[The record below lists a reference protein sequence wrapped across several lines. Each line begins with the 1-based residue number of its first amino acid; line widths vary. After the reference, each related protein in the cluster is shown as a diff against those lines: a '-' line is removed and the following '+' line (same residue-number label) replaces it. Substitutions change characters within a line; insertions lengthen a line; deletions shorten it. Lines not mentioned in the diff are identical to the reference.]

1 MSNSVGKISLDL
13 EVQSD
18 INKQIGEVSSLIGQ
32 NLKNSLDSGMKAAL
46 NSLNST
52 TKNQMNQLNQTM
64 TQSVDTLG
72 RKIKTS
78 LSSTLSA
85 LQKLKMPSMKFSSP
99 TDIQKS
105 SLFEP
110 TQQNVR
116 GPPNLNTEA
125 IRAQIETLGKTLDNT
140 NARIEQQQE
149 KLKLLREQYS
159 ATFNQNR
166 KNQLQEK
173 MLKTESVIN
182 RLTATSDKLGF
193 KLADLDTQ
201 LIQTSNT
208 SNHINKGFNLMN
220 QSAKK
225 ATDSSVKLA
234 SRLKNNQ
241 TLLSSYQRSIS
252 MVAKSILTWGI
263 IFPMIMRGLSA
274 LATYIGQSLMTNEQ
288 FSNSLAQIKTNLMVA
303 FTPIMQA
310 ILPALNAL
318 MSALATATTYIA
330 SFISALFG
338 KTYQQ
343 SYQATQGLIAA
354 KEAMGAYGD
363 TAKSTGKAVEA
374 ALGLASFDEINSL
387 NSSKGSGGSGGTGGV
402 SSAPQL
408 VTPSLDTSTV
418 DSAMKKLVY
427 RIKGYINSF
436 NFKPLLESF
445 DRLKT
450 SIEPIINNVGKVI
463 KWFLVEILDPLAH
476 WAISDL
482 IPAFLNLLAGALDV
496 INPILEVFIDLGKWL
511 WEEFLQPIAAWT
523 GGVIVDVL
531 NGLADVLSAIGDW
544 LSEHKPI
551 VETFAIVLGSL
562 ALAWGLVSGSL
573 AIASAVSAI
582 WSGVSYAAS
591 VATTAFGLAISFLTS
606 PITLAILAIGAIIA
620 IGILLY
626 KNWDFIKE
634 KAIEIWNNIQ
644 TTISQTWTNVKSKTS
659 EAWNYVKEKFNQFKT
674 WLGNVFATDWSK
686 RFGAFGDI
694 LNGFL
699 KNVKNIF
706 DSVKRV
712 FSGIIDF
719 VAGVFTGD
727 WKRAWQGLVDIFGGI
742 MNGLGA
748 VIKAPLNAVISLINA
763 AIGSLNKISVD
774 IPDWVPGVGGQKF
787 GVNIPKIPMLARG
800 GMIGSPT
807 LAMIG
812 EAGYNEAVV
821 PLDRDAKA
829 LSMIADILTEKMG
842 SQSQQMQAGNDQ
854 PINIT
859 VQVGSTTLGKL
870 AIEGINKVQRQ
881 AGTTLI
887 KKI

>member
-46 NSLNST
+46 NGLNST

-64 TQSVDTLG
+64 TQSVDALG

-78 LSSTLSA
+78 LNSTLSA
-85 LQKLKMPSMKFSSP
+85 LRKLKMPSMKFSSP

-193 KLADLDTQ
+193 KLADLDAQ
-201 LIQTSNT
+201 LIQTSNA
-208 SNHINKGFNLMN
+208 SNHVNKGFNLMN

-418 DSAMKKLVY
+418 DSAMKKLVD

-551 VETFAIVLGSL
+551 VEAFAIVLGSL
-562 ALAWGLVSGSL
+562 ALAWGLVSGAL

-644 TTISQTWTNVKSKTS
+644 TTISQTWTSVKSKTS

>member
-46 NSLNST
+46 NGLNST

-64 TQSVDTLG
+64 TQSVDALG

-78 LSSTLSA
+78 LNSTLSA
-85 LQKLKMPSMKFSSP
+85 LRKLKMPSMKFSLP

-105 SLFEP
+105 SLSESN
-110 TQQNVR
+110 QQNVR
-116 GPPNLNTEA
+116 GPPDLNTEV

-140 NARIEQQQE
+140 NAQIEQQQE

-182 RLTATSDKLGF
+182 RLTTTSDKLGF

-201 LIQTSNT
+201 LIQTSSA
-208 SNHINKGFNLMN
+208 SNHINKSFNLMN
-220 QSAKK
+220 QSTKK
-225 ATDSSVKLA
+225 AADSSVKLA
-234 SRLKNNQ
+234 SKLKNNQ

-263 IFPMIMRGLSA
+263 IFPMIMRGLSS

-387 NSSKGSGGSGGTGGV
+387 NSSKGSGDSGGTGGV

-408 VTPSLDTSTV
+408 VTPNLETSTV
-418 DSAMKKLVY
+418 DSAMKKLVD

-436 NFKPLLESF
+436 NFEPLLQSF
-445 DRLKT
+445 NHLKN
-450 SIEPIINNVGKVI
+450 SIEPIVNNLGKVI
-463 KWFLVEILDPLAH
+463 KWFFVEILDPLAH
-476 WAISDL
+476 WTISDL

-511 WEEFLQPIAAWT
+511 WEEFLQPI
-523 GGVIVDVL
+523 
-531 NGLADVLSAIGDW
+531 
-544 LSEHKPI
+544 
-551 VETFAIVLGSL
+551 
-562 ALAWGLVSGSL
+562 
-573 AIASAVSAI
+573 
-582 WSGVSYAAS
+582 
-591 VATTAFGLAISFLTS
+591 
-606 PITLAILAIGAIIA
+606 
-620 IGILLY
+620 
-626 KNWDFIKE
+626 
-634 KAIEIWNNIQ
+634 
-644 TTISQTWTNVKSKTS
+644 
-659 EAWNYVKEKFNQFKT
+659 
-674 WLGNVFATDWSK
+674 
-686 RFGAFGDI
+686 
-694 LNGFL
+694 
-699 KNVKNIF
+699 
-706 DSVKRV
+706 
-712 FSGIIDF
+712 
-719 VAGVFTGD
+719 
-727 WKRAWQGLVDIFGGI
+727 
-742 MNGLGA
+742 
-748 VIKAPLNAVISLINA
+748 
-763 AIGSLNKISVD
+763 
-774 IPDWVPGVGGQKF
+774 
-787 GVNIPKIPMLARG
+787 
-800 GMIGSPT
+800 
-807 LAMIG
+807 
-812 EAGYNEAVV
+812 VV
-821 PLDRDAKA
+821 
-829 LSMIADILTEKMG
+829 
-842 SQSQQMQAGNDQ
+842 
-854 PINIT
+854 
-859 VQVGSTTLGKL
+859 
-870 AIEGINKVQRQ
+870 
-881 AGTTLI
+881 
-887 KKI
+887 

>member
-46 NSLNST
+46 NGLNST

-64 TQSVDTLG
+64 TQSVDALG

-78 LSSTLSA
+78 LNSTLSA
-85 LQKLKMPSMKFSSP
+85 LRKLKMPSMKFSSP

-173 MLKTESVIN
+173 VLKTESVIN

-201 LIQTSNT
+201 LIQTSNA
-208 SNHINKGFNLMN
+208 SNHVNKGFNLMN

-418 DSAMKKLVY
+418 DSAMKKLVD

-551 VETFAIVLGSL
+551 VEAFAIVLGSL
-562 ALAWGLVSGSL
+562 ALAWGLVSGAL

-644 TTISQTWTNVKSKTS
+644 TTISQTWTSVKSKTS

>member
-32 NLKNSLDSGMKAAL
+32 NLKNSLNSGMKAAL

-52 TKNQMNQLNQTM
+52 TKNQMNQLNQAM

-149 KLKLLREQYS
+149 KLRILREQYS

-201 LIQTSNT
+201 LIQTSNA

-263 IFPMIMRGLSA
+263 IFPMIMRGLSS

-387 NSSKGSGGSGGTGGV
+387 NSSKGSGGNGGTGGV

-418 DSAMKKLVY
+418 DSAMKKLVD

-445 DRLKT
+445 NRLKT

-562 ALAWGLVSGSL
+562 ALAWGLVSGAL

-644 TTISQTWTNVKSKTS
+644 TTISQTWTSVKSKTS

-774 IPDWVPGVGGQKF
+774 IPDWVPGFGGKKF

-829 LSMIADILTEKMG
+829 LSMIAELLAEKMPQSTATG
-842 SQSQQMQAGNDQ
+842 SNDSFGGGDLILMIDGSAIGKVALQQLRKMQRQG
-854 PINIT
+854 NIT
-859 VQVGSTTLGKL
+859 
-870 AIEGINKVQRQ
+870 
-881 AGTTLI
+881 LI
-887 KKI
+887 PT

>member
-116 GPPNLNTEA
+116 GPPILNTEA

-201 LIQTSNT
+201 LIQTSNA

-263 IFPMIMRGLSA
+263 IFPMIMRGLSS

-418 DSAMKKLVY
+418 DSAMKKLVD

-562 ALAWGLVSGSL
+562 ALAWGLVSGAL

>member
-1 MSNSVGKISLDL
+1 MSNAMTLERLQVVMEANTKKFNEEIKKVQDQVKSMTDSVNKNVNKVKSAFASIAKSVVGLFALSKVGKYIQNS
-13 EVQSD
+13 VQSAMEVEASL
-18 INKQIGEVSSLIGQ
+18 QQVARTMGESTQSFLKWAETSALSFNMAQSDALKFGATYSNLVSSFLNDTSQITGATTEL
-32 NLKNSLDSGMKAAL
+32 LKASSVIASATGRTMDDVMERIRSGL
-46 NSLNST
+46 
-52 TKNQMNQLNQTM
+52 
-64 TQSVDTLG
+64 LG
-72 RKIKTS
+72 
-78 LSSTLSA
+78 
-85 LQKLKMPSMKFSSP
+85 
-99 TDIQKS
+99 
-105 SLFEP
+105 
-110 TQQNVR
+110 
-116 GPPNLNTEA
+116 NTEA
-125 IRAQIETLGKTLDNT
+125 IEDLGVNVNVALLETTEAFKRLANGKSWNQLSFQTQQQIRLMAILEQTSSKFGNEVFQNT
-140 NARIEQQQE
+140 NSSLQQLVAI
-149 KLKLLREQYS
+149 LKDVALNLGNAFLPIVNVVIPLLSKMAMWLRTVTSYF
-159 ATFNQNR
+159 ATFMQTLFGYSPKANAGI
-166 KNQLQEK
+166 
-173 MLKTESVIN
+173 TG
-182 RLTATSDKLGF
+182 TATSSTSAVNSLGDSLDSAGTSADK
-193 KLADLDTQ
+193 
-201 LIQTSNT
+201 
-208 SNHINKGFNLMN
+208 
-220 QSAKK
+220 AKK
-225 ATDSSVKLA
+225 KLQ
-234 SRLKNNQ
+234 N
-241 TLLSSYQRSIS
+241 LL
-252 MVAKSILTWGI
+252 G
-263 IFPMIMRGLSA
+263 G
-274 LATYIGQSLMTNEQ
+274 
-288 FSNSLAQIKTNLMVA
+288 
-303 FTPIMQA
+303 
-310 ILPALNAL
+310 
-318 MSALATATTYIA
+318 
-330 SFISALFG
+330 
-338 KTYQQ
+338 
-343 SYQATQGLIAA
+343 
-354 KEAMGAYGD
+354 
-363 TAKSTGKAVEA
+363 
-374 ALGLASFDEINSL
+374 FDEINTLSFDDG
-387 NSSKGSGGSGGTGGV
+387 SSSTSGSGGSSGTGGV
-402 SSAPQL
+402 GVGSGLDFGNIGSFDFEEP
-408 VTPSLDTSTV
+408 DTSKV
-418 DSAMKKLVY
+418 EAWVAKFKDL
-427 RIKGYINSF
+427 
-436 NFKPLLESF
+436 FKPLTESWGNVKIA
-445 DRLKT
+445 LQ
-450 SIEPIINNVGKVI
+450 PIIETVGSALRWLYDNV
-463 KWFLVEILDPLAH
+463 LLPLGA
-476 WAISDL
+476 WTISSL

-562 ALAWGLVSGSL
+562 ALAWGLVSGAL

-887 KKI
+887 KKF

>member
-166 KNQLQEK
+166 KNRLQEK

-193 KLADLDTQ
+193 KLADLDAQ
-201 LIQTSNT
+201 LIQTSNA
-208 SNHINKGFNLMN
+208 SNHVNKGFNLMN

-418 DSAMKKLVY
+418 DSAMKKLVD

-562 ALAWGLVSGSL
+562 ALAWGLVSGAL

>member
-18 INKQIGEVSSLIGQ
+18 INKQIGEISSLIGQ
-32 NLKNSLDSGMKAAL
+32 NLKSSLDSGMKAAL

-64 TQSVDTLG
+64 TQSVDSLG
-72 RKIKTS
+72 RKLKTS
-78 LSSTLSA
+78 LNATLSA
-85 LQKLKMPSMKFSSP
+85 LQKLKIPSMKFSLP

-105 SLFEP
+105 SLSEP

-116 GPPNLNTEA
+116 GPPSLNTEV

-201 LIQTSNT
+201 LIQTSNG
-208 SNHINKGFNLMN
+208 SNQINKSFNLMN
-220 QSAKK
+220 QGTKK
-225 ATDSSVKLA
+225 ATDSSLKLA

-263 IFPMIMRGLSA
+263 IFPMIMRGLSS
-274 LATYIGQSLMTNEQ
+274 LVTYIGQSLMTNEQ
-288 FSNSLAQIKTNLMVA
+288 FSNSLARIKTNLMVA

-318 MSALATATTYIA
+318 VSALATATTYIA
-330 SFISALFG
+330 SFISTLFG

-354 KEAMGAYGD
+354 KDAMGAYGD
-363 TAKSTGKAVEA
+363 TAESTGKAVEA
-374 ALGLASFDEINSL
+374 ALGLASFDEINAL
-387 NSSKGSGGSGGTGGV
+387 NSSKDSNSNGGAGGT

-408 VTPSLDTSTV
+408 VAPNLDTSTI
-418 DSAMKKLVY
+418 DSSMKKLVDK
-427 RIKGYINSF
+427 IKGYINSF
-436 NFKPLLESF
+436 DFKPLLQSF
-445 DRLKT
+445 NRLKT
-450 SIEPIINNVGKVI
+450 SVEPIIDNVGKVI

-496 INPILEVFIDLGKWL
+496 INPILEVFIELGKWL

-531 NGLADVLSAIGDW
+531 NGLADILSTIGDW

-562 ALAWGLVSGSL
+562 ALAWGLVSGAL

-591 VATTAFGLAISFLTS
+591 VATTAFGLAINFLTS

-634 KAIEIWNNIQ
+634 KATEIWNTIK
-644 TTISQTWTNVKSKTS
+644 TTISQTWTSVKSKTS
-659 EAWNYVKEKFNQFKT
+659 EAWDYVKEKFNQFKT

-686 RFGAFGDI
+686 RFGSFGDV

-699 KNVKNIF
+699 KNVKNTF

-712 FSGIIDF
+712 FNGIIDF

-727 WKRAWQGLVDIFGGI
+727 WKRVWQGLVDIFGGI
-742 MNGLGA
+742 MDGLGA

-774 IPDWVPGVGGQKF
+774 IPDWIPGVGGQKF
-787 GVNIPKIPMLARG
+787 GVKIPKIPMLARG
-800 GMIGSPT
+800 GMIDSPT
-807 LAMIG
+807 LAMVG
-812 EAGYNEAVV
+812 EAGYKEAVV

-829 LSMIADILTEKMG
+829 LSMIADILMENMA
-842 SQSQQMQAGNDQ
+842 SQPKQIQSGTDR

-859 VQVGSTTLGKL
+859 LQIGSTTLGKL

-887 KKI
+887 KRF